1 MQHPEELTG
10 IVDHIIFHNEEN
22 GFTIFVVQTSRTQKI
37 TMKGHTVG
45 LHAGQ
50 QIVVHGSWIT
60 HPKFGKQ
67 FEATRC
73 AISLPTST
81 VGIQKYLASGMIK
94 GIGPVYAE
102 KLIKKFGEAVLD
114 IIDKHPYRLR
124 EVTGIGE
131 KRVDRI
137 IAAWQDQKEISHIMV
152 FLQEKNISP
161 SYATK
166 IYKKYGA
173 NSITVLQENPYKLAD
188 DIWGI
193 GFKIA
198 DQIAQ
203 SMGFAPDSIKRISSG
218 LLYTLSTWV
227 QMGHLYIELA
237 LLKEKTVTLL
247 TLESTEEIQHKIK
260 LALHDLYNSE
270 RIKLITHENNHYLT
284 LSSHY
289 HCEKGITSKIT
300 TLLAEKS
307 RLHFDINAIYQQL
320 RTAQTPII
328 LNEDQQRG
336 ILSCL
341 QHKVTI
347 ITGGPGTGKTTL
359 IRQLLTILD
368 AHKVRYKLAAPTG
381 RAAKRITE
389 STQRSAFTLHR
400 LLEFDVSSM
409 SFKHNEQNALS
420 LDFLIVDEASMIDIF
435 LAYALLKAMPYHA
448 HLVFIGDVDQL
459 PSVGPG
465 NILHDLISS
474 NKVPTIRLTTIFRQA
489 QNSMI
494 ILNAHRIN
502 NGEFPSMSFPDTIR
516 DFYFIKEDNPDMVPH
531 HLQKI
536 YLQKLTHYNIMPSNS
551 IVLTPMN
558 RGNVGTIVLND
569 VLQNLLNPD
578 TKQTAIHHGS
588 TLFRIGDRVMQIKNN
603 YDKFVFNGDMGTI
616 ATIDL
621 TDQCITVQFSDQIVS
636 YDMVEL
642 DELVL
647 AYAISIHKSQGSE
660 FDAVIVPLFT
670 QHFTLLQRN
679 LLYTAITRAKKLCL
693 FIGQVK
699 AIAIAVKNNKGR
711 ERLTF
716 LSHFL
721 TSDLTC
727 R

>member
-1 MQHPEELTG
+1 MHQHDEITG
-10 IVDHIIFHNEEN
+10 IIDHIIFHNEEN
-22 GFTIFVVQTSRTQKI
+22 GFTIFVVQTSRTHKVTI
-37 TMKGHTVG
+37 KSHSIG

-50 QIVVHGSWIT
+50 QIVATGSWIT

-67 FEATRC
+67 FEATHC
-73 AISLPTST
+73 TIALPTSRA
-81 VGIQKYLASGMIK
+81 GLQKYLASGMIK

-102 KLIKKFGEAVLD
+102 KLISAFGDQVLE
-114 IIDKHPYRLR
+114 IIDKYPYRLR
-124 EVTGIGE
+124 EVAGIGE

-166 IYKKYGA
+166 IYKKYGTH
-173 NSITVLQENPYKLAD
+173 SITILHENPYKLAD

-203 SMGFAPDSIKRISSG
+203 NMGFAADSIKRVSSG
-218 LLYTLSTWV
+218 LLYTLTSWV
-227 QMGHLYIELA
+227 QLGHLYIELVA
-237 LLKEKTVTLL
+237 LKEKTITLL
-247 TLESTEEIQHKIK
+247 ELEPTEDIQHKIK
-260 LALHDLYNSE
+260 LALHDLYTTE
-270 RIKLITHENNHYLT
+270 RIKLITHENNHSLT

-289 HCEKGITSKIT
+289 HCEKGITAKVM
-300 TLLAEKS
+300 TLLEEKK
-307 RLHFDINAIYQQL
+307 RLEFDSNAIYQQL
-320 RTAQTPII
+320 RTAQSSIS

-341 QHKVTI
+341 QNKITI

-389 STQRSAFTLHR
+389 STQRTALTLHR

-409 SFKHNEQNALS
+409 SFKHQEHNALPV
-420 LDFLIVDEASMIDIF
+420 DFLIVDEASMIDVF
-435 LAYALLKAMPYHA
+435 LAYALLKAIPYHA
-448 HLVFIGDVDQL
+448 HLVLIGDVDQL

-465 NILHDLISS
+465 NILHDLITS
-474 NKVPTIRLTTIFRQA
+474 NKIPTIRLTTIFRQA

-494 ILNAHRIN
+494 TLNAHRIN
-502 NGEFPSMSFPDTIR
+502 KGEFPSSSLPETRR
-516 DFYFIKEDNPDMVPH
+516 DFFFIKEDNPALIPQ

-536 YLQKLTHYNIMPSNS
+536 YQGKLQQHAITPHNT

-558 RGNVGTIVLND
+558 RGNVGTIVLNE

-578 TKQTAIHHGS
+578 LQQPNLRYGH
-588 TLFRIGDRVMQIKNN
+588 TLFRVGDRVMQIKNN
-603 YDKFVFNGDMGTI
+603 YDKFVFNGDMGII
-616 ATIDL
+616 AAIDSAE
-621 TDQCITVQFSDQIVS
+621 QSISVQFPEQLIT
-636 YDMVEL
+636 YDMADL

-679 LLYTAITRAKKLCL
+679 LLYTAITRAKKLCI

-699 AIAIAVKNNKGR
+699 AMAIAIKNNKGR
-711 ERLTF
+711 ERVTF

-721 TSDLTC
+721 TSDLSC